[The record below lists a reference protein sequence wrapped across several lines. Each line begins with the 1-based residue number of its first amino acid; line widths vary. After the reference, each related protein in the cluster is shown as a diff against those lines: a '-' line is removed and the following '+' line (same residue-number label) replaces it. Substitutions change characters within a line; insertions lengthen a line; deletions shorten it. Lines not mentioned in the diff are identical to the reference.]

1 MTPARA
7 KRHSSAPRRS
17 GRPSGTPAGSSKQL
31 SSGTRIKRVAVDPAR
46 EREREA
52 IEASIDA
59 ALRELDTLDAVA
71 SRKKAPGRRVPPF
84 PGTGRT
90 EALPL
95 LPSMRPTRSSA
106 PKKGR

>member
-17 GRPSGTPAGSSKQL
+17 KRPSTPADGADQAT
-31 SSGTRIKRVAVDPAR
+31 SGTRLKGARIDPAG
-46 EREREA
+46 ERAA

-59 ALRELDTLDAVA
+59 ALQELDSLETGAP
-71 SRKKAPGRRVPPF
+71 RKKTPDRRVPPF

-90 EALPL
+90 RAVPL
-95 LPSMRPTRSSA
+95 LPSVRPMRSA
-106 PKKGR
+106 RPKKGD